1 MIFSPLN
8 YVGNKSKILHI
19 LIPLFPKNIDKF
31 VDIFCGSAITALNSD
46 AKELVLNDNNKA
58 LISLLL
64 FLKNNS
70 IDFILNEVQKIIK
83 DFNLSDSKTKAKG
96 FYKIHKNEGLS
107 RYNKESFLKLRTSYN
122 QSKSDLKLFVL
133 VLFAFNHFFR
143 FNSHNFYN
151 VPVGKSDFN
160 NFQVS
165 KTINYIQALQDR
177 NTQILNLDFKDEI
190 LYKNGDFFY
199 FDPPYLITQAPYNSE
214 WKLQDEKDLYEILDN
229 LHYKGKK
236 FALSNVLQ
244 SNGKSNDLLKM
255 WSKKYKT
262 IPIKREYR
270 SANYQRKNLG
280 KTQEILIINY
290 ELKNG
295 I

>member
-1 MIFSPLN
+1 MILSPLN

-19 LIPLFPKNIDKF
+19 LISLFPKNIDKF

-46 AKELVLNDNNKA
+46 AKNLVLNDNNKA
-58 LISLLL
+58 LISLLS
-64 FLKNNS
+64 FLKNNNV
-70 IDFILNEVQKIIK
+70 DFILNEVQNTIK
-83 DFNLSDSKTKAKG
+83 KFNLTDSKSKPKG
-96 FYKIHKNEGLS
+96 FYEIRKNEGLS
-107 RYNKESFLKLRTSYN
+107 RHNKEAFLSLRKSYN
-122 QSKSDLKLFVL
+122 QNKSEIKLFVL
-133 VLFAFNHFFR
+133 ILFAFNHFFR

-165 KTINYIQALQDR
+165 KTINYIKALQDK
-177 NTQILNLDFKDEI
+177 NTQILNLDFRDNT
-190 LYKNGDFFY
+190 LYTNGDFFY
-199 FDPPYLITQAPYNSE
+199 FDPPYLITQAPYNSQ
-214 WKLQDEKDLYEILDN
+214 WNVKDEKDLYEILDCLN
-229 LHYKGKK
+229 LKNKK

-262 IPIKREYR
+262 IPIQREYL

-280 KTQEILIINY
+280 KTQEVLIINY
-290 ELKNG
+290 ELKNE